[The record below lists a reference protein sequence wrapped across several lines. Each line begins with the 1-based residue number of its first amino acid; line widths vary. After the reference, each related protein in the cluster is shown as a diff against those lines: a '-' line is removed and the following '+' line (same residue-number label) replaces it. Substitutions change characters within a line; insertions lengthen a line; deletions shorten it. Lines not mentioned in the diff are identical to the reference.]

1 MIIERACKCEV
12 TFDVCP
18 RHFVHCILRI
28 NRFDQKTNASNNAT
42 MRRKSYIAIRIAYGE
57 RYAIESYT
65 TTVPIA
71 KSRIFLLVFAE
82 TCCIRACLEE

>member
-1 MIIERACKCEV
+1 
-12 TFDVCP
+12 
-18 RHFVHCILRI
+18 
-28 NRFDQKTNASNNAT
+28 

-82 TCCIRACLEE
+82 TCYILCVSRRIIRD

>member
-1 MIIERACKCEV
+1 
-12 TFDVCP
+12 
-18 RHFVHCILRI
+18 
-28 NRFDQKTNASNNAT
+28 
-42 MRRKSYIAIRIAYGE
+42 MRRKSYIAIRIAYEE

-82 TCCIRACLEE
+82 TYIRASRRIIRD